1 MKNNLFKNLIA
12 VAAFIVFIFFL
23 TYKYIENCKI
33 DFNLKNIPTQT
44 EEEVIDSTDEEEK
57 EPADL
62 ETLFKENEGVLD
74 PYYTVDNINLER
86 ILRAEDTH
94 CKEKLIKL
102 LNRFAVS
109 DLKEIIGDERRDY
122 IKQYNGMKI
131 VGDSN
136 VRHFDYYQVLET
148 EYYYPLAGK
157 SIDYQR
163 EHAKDYVDS
172 STKKIVFW
180 NGYNIAKYKDA
191 EEYVMTYQNLVDR
204 VKAINKDIEVYICS
218 LMPAT
223 EKAIEDDFKSDIVH
237 NIYRGRE
244 YDEAIKKHFGDNYI
258 DIKFMGKQKYY
269 GNDGIHFMP
278 QFYYMLVPYLA
289 YYLSLEYGE

>member
-1 MKNNLFKNLIA
+1 MKGNIFKNITAVVAFLIF
-12 VAAFIVFIFFL
+12 VSFL
-23 TYKYIENCKI
+23 AYKYSENYKI
-33 DFNLKNIPTQT
+33 SFSLKKNLKTVEEDTNSST
-44 EEEVIDSTDEEEK
+44 EEEQKVTTDL
-57 EPADL
+57 A
-62 ETLFKENEGVLD
+62 TLLKENEGLLD

-86 ILRAEDTH
+86 ILRAKDTTN
-94 CKEKLIKL
+94 KEKLIKL

-109 DLKEIIGDERRDY
+109 DLKEIIGDERRDF

-148 EYYYPLAGK
+148 EFYYPLAGK
-157 SIDYQR
+157 SIDYQS
-163 EHAKDYVDS
+163 EHVKDYVDDD
-172 STKKIVFW
+172 TKRIVFW
-180 NGYNIAKYKDA
+180 NGYNIANYKDA
-191 EEYVMTYQNLVDR
+191 EEYVMTYQNLVDS
-204 VKAINKDIEVYICS
+204 VKAVNPDIEVYICS

-223 EKAIEDDFKSDIVH
+223 QAAIETDFKGDIVH

-244 YDEAIKKHFGDNYI
+244 YDEAIKKHFGNYYI
-258 DIKFMGKQKYY
+258 DIKFMGKEKYY

-289 YYLSLEYGE
+289 YYLSLEYE

>member
-1 MKNNLFKNLIA
+1 MKSNIIKNLIA
-12 VAAFIVFIFFL
+12 VVAFLVFVSFL
-23 TYKYIENCKI
+23 AYKYSENYI
-33 DFNLKNIPTQT
+33 FNFNLKINSVPVEDDVTT
-44 EEEVIDSTDEEEK
+44 AFDEVQNSPIDLD
-57 EPADL
+57 
-62 ETLFKENEGVLD
+62 TLLKENEGVLD

-86 ILRAEDTH
+86 ILRAKDTPN
-94 CKEKLIKL
+94 KEKLIKL

-157 SIDYQR
+157 SIDYQS
-163 EHAKDYVDS
+163 EHVKDYIDAD
-172 STKKIVFW
+172 TKKIVFW
-180 NGYNIAKYKDA
+180 NGYNIANYKDA
-191 EEYVMTYQNLVDR
+191 EEYVAIYQNLVDS
-204 VKAINKDIEVYICS
+204 VKAVNPDIEVYICS

-223 EKAIEDDFKSDIVH
+223 QAAIENDFKGDIVH

-244 YDEAIKKHFGDNYI
+244 YDEAIKKHFGNQYI
-258 DIKFMGKQKYY
+258 DIKFMGKEKYY

-289 YYLSLEYGE
+289 YYLSLEYE

>member
-1 MKNNLFKNLIA
+1 MKGNIFKNITAVVAFLIF
-12 VAAFIVFIFFL
+12 VSFL
-23 TYKYIENCKI
+23 AYKYSENYKI
-33 DFNLKNIPTQT
+33 SFCLKKNLKTVEEDTNSST
-44 EEEVIDSTDEEEK
+44 EEEQKVTTDL
-57 EPADL
+57 A
-62 ETLFKENEGVLD
+62 TLLKENEGLLD

-86 ILRAEDTH
+86 ILRAKDTTN
-94 CKEKLIKL
+94 KEKLIKL

-109 DLKEIIGDERRDY
+109 DLKEIIGDERRDF

-148 EYYYPLAGK
+148 EFYYPLAGK
-157 SIDYQR
+157 SIDYQS
-163 EHAKDYVDS
+163 EHVKDYVDDD
-172 STKKIVFW
+172 TKRIVFW
-180 NGYNIAKYKDA
+180 NGYNIANYKDA
-191 EEYVMTYQNLVDR
+191 EEYVMTYQNLVDS
-204 VKAINKDIEVYICS
+204 VKAVNPDIEVYICS

-223 EKAIEDDFKSDIVH
+223 QAAIETDFKGDIVH

-244 YDEAIKKHFGDNYI
+244 YDEAIKKHFGNYYI
-258 DIKFMGKQKYY
+258 DIKFMGKEKYY

-289 YYLSLEYGE
+289 YYLSLEYE

>member
-1 MKNNLFKNLIA
+1 MKSNIFKNIIA
-12 VAAFIVFIFFL
+12 VVAFL
-23 TYKYIENCKI
+23 TFVSFLAYKYSENYKISINLKKNSSLVEEVVNEPIDEEQKTAI
-33 DFNLKNIPTQT
+33 DFDTLLK
-44 EEEVIDSTDEEEK
+44 D
-57 EPADL
+57 
-62 ETLFKENEGVLD
+62 NEGLLD
-74 PYYTVDNINLER
+74 PYYNVDNINLER
-86 ILRAEDTH
+86 ILRAKDTPN
-94 CKEKLIKL
+94 KEKLIKL

-157 SIDYQR
+157 SIDYQS
-163 EHAKDYVDS
+163 EHVKDYIDAD
-172 STKKIVFW
+172 TKKIVFW
-180 NGYNIAKYKDA
+180 NGYNIANYKDA
-191 EEYVMTYQNLVDR
+191 EEYVAIYQNLVDS
-204 VKAINKDIEVYICS
+204 VKAVNPDIEVYICS

-223 EKAIEDDFKSDIVH
+223 QAAIENDFKGDIVH

-244 YDEAIKKHFGDNYI
+244 YDEAIKKHFGNQYI
-258 DIKFMGKQKYY
+258 DIKFMGKEKYY

-289 YYLSLEYGE
+289 YYLSLEYE